1 MWTGDAE
8 VSKMILINLLPHR
21 EAAKL
26 KRRESFFVSLAA
38 SALLGGLLAGLIF
51 VWYQIQITEQQAR
64 NTVLR
69 SENQRLDVQIKEVAT
84 LEKEISGLRS
94 RQEAVEDLQ
103 TERNLPVHLLNE
115 IVKQVPD
122 GVFIKSMKQEGA
134 SVALTGAAQSNERV
148 AELLRNLSSDN
159 PFITKPELVEIVAG
173 TTALTPKDQRRVS
186 NFVVSVQL
194 KKIAEDKKAAVPV
207 KAQIPSATPAT
218 PATPAV
224 PAATPAAKSAKS

>member
-1 MWTGDAE
+1 
-8 VSKMILINLLPHR
+8 MILINLLPHR

-26 KRRESFFVSLAA
+26 KRRETFFVSLAA

-51 VWYQIQITEQQAR
+51 VWYQIQIKEQQAR
-64 NTVLR
+64 NTLLR
-69 SENQRLDVQIKEVAT
+69 TENQRLDVQIKDVAA

-122 GVFIKSMKQEGA
+122 GVFIKNMKQDGA
-134 SVALTGAAQSNERV
+134 LVSLTGAAQSNERV
-148 AELLRNLSSDN
+148 AELLRNLSSEN

-173 TTALTPKDQRRVS
+173 TTALTPKEQRRVS

-194 KKIAEDKKAAVPV
+194 KKIAEDKKAAVAT
-207 KAQIPSATPAT
+207 KAPMPT
-218 PATPAV
+218 AV
-224 PAATPAAKSAKS
+224 PAAAPAAKSAKS

>member
-1 MWTGDAE
+1 
-8 VSKMILINLLPHR
+8 MILINLLPHR

-38 SALLGGLLAGLIF
+38 SALLGGLIAGLIF

-64 NTVLR
+64 NTVLT

-148 AELLRNLSSDN
+148 AELLRNLSSEN

-173 TTALTPKDQRRVS
+173 TTALTPKEQRRVS

-207 KAQIPSATPAT
+207 KAQIPAATPT
-218 PATPAV
+218 V
-224 PAATPAAKSAKS
+224 PAAAPAAKTAKS

>member
-1 MWTGDAE
+1 
-8 VSKMILINLLPHR
+8 MILINLLPHR
-21 EAAKL
+21 EVAKL

-51 VWYQIQITEQQAR
+51 VWYQVQITEQQGR

-69 SENQRLDVQIKEVAT
+69 SEKQRLDVQIKEVAT

-134 SVALTGAAQSNERV
+134 SVSLTGAAQSNERV
-148 AELLRNLSSDN
+148 AEFLRNLSSEN
-159 PFITKPELVEIVAG
+159 PFVTKPELVEIVAG
-173 TTALTPKDQRRVS
+173 TTALTPKEQRRVS

-194 KKIAEDKKAAVPV
+194 KKIAEDKKAVVPV
-207 KAQIPSATPAT
+207 NAQ
-218 PATPAV
+218 TPAV
-224 PAATPAAKSAKS
+224 TPASPAAKTAKS

>member
-1 MWTGDAE
+1 
-8 VSKMILINLLPHR
+8 MILINLLPHR

-38 SALLGGLLAGLIF
+38 SALLGGLLASLIF

-64 NTVLR
+64 NTLLR
-69 SENQRLDVQIKEVAT
+69 TENQRLDVQIKEVAA

-122 GVFIKSMKQEGA
+122 GVFIKNMKQDGA
-134 SVALTGAAQSNERV
+134 LVSLTGAAQSNERV
-148 AELLRNLSSDN
+148 AELLRNLSSEN

-173 TTALTPKDQRRVS
+173 TTALTPKEQRRVS
-186 NFVVSVQL
+186 NFVVRVQL
-194 KKIAEDKKAAVPV
+194 KKIAEDKKAAVST
-207 KAQIPSATPAT
+207 KAPTPT
-218 PATPAV
+218 AV
-224 PAATPAAKSAKS
+224 PASDAAAKSAKS